1 MAKGIYPRVL
11 SIAGTDP
18 TGGAGIQADLKSISA
33 AGGYGM
39 SVVTALVAQNTQG
52 VRSVHV
58 PPLDFLQEQLDSVI
72 DDVEIDAVKIG
83 MLADAAITAKV
94 AAFLRRLPADVP
106 VVLDPVMVAT
116 SGDRLLE
123 KEAEQAV
130 RDLCSQVDLITPNL
144 KELAVL
150 TQTDEADNLEQAIAT
165 AKEWA
170 KGAGTAVVV
179 KGGHLDAD
187 IADNAVVNA
196 DGAVHRVASSRVDTK
211 NTHGTGCSLSS
222 ALATRLGA
230 GDSPAAALTWSTQW
244 LHEAIAHADALH
256 VGKGH
261 GPVDH
266 LHRSQRL
273 MQAASTLPQPYL
285 SGSLEEPENVD
296 QPRVPAA
303 GPHTQRLWNLAGD
316 HWEAIKALP
325 FIRAL
330 GTGALEKDAFGFYL
344 DQDAQYLNA
353 YSKALARLA
362 SQAPEAAQQLH
373 WAEGAHDCLAVE
385 AELHRGWLESDITT
399 AASRVTSAYTDFL
412 IRSTHTDDY
421 VVGAAAVLPCYW
433 LYAEVGL
440 HLAEFDSPEHPYHSW
455 LSMYGGED
463 FLNGVRASLEIVEQA
478 LAGADER
485 TRLRAERAYITAS
498 HHEVDFFDQADRRF

>member
-58 PPLDFLQEQLDSVI
+58 PPVDFLQEQLDSVI

-123 KEAEQAV
+123 EEAEQAV
-130 RDLCSQVDLITPNL
+130 RDLCSQVDLITPNS

-150 TQTDEADNLEQAIAT
+150 TQTDEASDLEEAIAM

-170 KGAGTAVVV
+170 KAANTAVVV

-187 IADNAVVNA
+187 IADNAVVNP
-196 DGAVHRVASSRVDTK
+196 DGSVHRVAASRVDTK

-244 LHEAIAHADALH
+244 AARGHCPCRCASRGQGTRARGPPAPLAASHAGGVYPAPAVLIRQPGRTGERRPTPRSRGRPAHATPVEPSRGSLGGNQGAALYS
-256 VGKGH
+256 GLGH
-261 GPVDH
+261 GSVGEGCLWLLPRPRCPVPEC
-266 LHRSQRL
+266 LLQGVGSPRQPSPRS
-273 MQAASTLPQPYL
+273 ST
-285 SGSLEEPENVD
+285 
-296 QPRVPAA
+296 A
-303 GPHTQRLWNLAGD
+303 T
-316 HWEAIKALP
+316 
-325 FIRAL
+325 AL
-330 GTGALEKDAFGFYL
+330 G
-344 DQDAQYLNA
+344 
-353 YSKALARLA
+353 
-362 SQAPEAAQQLH
+362 
-373 WAEGAHDCLAVE
+373 
-385 AELHRGWLESDITT
+385 
-399 AASRVTSAYTDFL
+399 
-412 IRSTHTDDY
+412 
-421 VVGAAAVLPCYW
+421 
-433 LYAEVGL
+433 
-440 HLAEFDSPEHPYHSW
+440 
-455 LSMYGGED
+455 
-463 FLNGVRASLEIVEQA
+463 
-478 LAGADER
+478 
-485 TRLRAERAYITAS
+485 
-498 HHEVDFFDQADRRF
+498 

>member
-1 MAKGIYPRVL
+1 MP
-11 SIAGTDP
+11 
-18 TGGAGIQADLKSISA
+18 
-33 AGGYGM
+33 
-39 SVVTALVAQNTQG
+39 
-52 VRSVHV
+52 
-58 PPLDFLQEQLDSVI
+58 
-72 DDVEIDAVKIG
+72 
-83 MLADAAITAKV
+83 
-94 AAFLRRLPADVP
+94 
-106 VVLDPVMVAT
+106 
-116 SGDRLLE
+116 
-123 KEAEQAV
+123 
-130 RDLCSQVDLITPNL
+130 
-144 KELAVL
+144 
-150 TQTDEADNLEQAIAT
+150 
-165 AKEWA
+165 
-170 KGAGTAVVV
+170 
-179 KGGHLDAD
+179 
-187 IADNAVVNA
+187 
-196 DGAVHRVASSRVDTK
+196 SSRVDTK

-230 GDSPAAALTWSTQW
+230 GDSAAAALTWSTQW
-244 LHEAIAHADALH
+244 LHEAIANADALQ

-266 LHRSQRL
+266 QHRAQRL

-285 SGSLEEPENVD
+285 SGSLKEPDDVD

-325 FIRAL
+325 FIQAL
-330 GTGALEKDAFGFYL
+330 GTGALDKDAFGFYL

-362 SQAPEAAQQLH
+362 SQAPEPAQQLH

-385 AELHRGWLESDITT
+385 AELHRGWLESNITT

-463 FLNGVRASLEIVEQA
+463 FLNGVRASLDIVEDA
-478 LAGADER
+478 LSRADER
-485 TRLRAERAYITAS
+485 TRMRAERAYITAS